1 VKDLKKLLEEGKGT
15 RKKLNVYKTLKNA
28 IQFLELEPG
37 SSITDAQLASEL
49 GVSRTPVREALIRLS
64 DDLLVDIYP
73 QRGTYVSKINLSII
87 KEIEYMRHIIETKI
101 CLKMCAKRAD
111 ISHAVDESLFLM
123 DIAVKKRDVVRFVL
137 SDEAFHRALFS
148 YANHEMIWNIISN
161 NRMHYNRFLMLDMA
175 FPNAM
180 EESYEEHKK
189 IVEYIQRGDSKKLI
203 QLFDRHHEHK
213 YMAREEEII
222 QKYGEYIV

>member
-1 VKDLKKLLEEGKGT
+1 VNNLKKLLEEGKGT
-15 RKKLNVYKTLKNA
+15 RRKVNVYKTLKNA

-73 QRGTYVSKINLSII
+73 QKGTYVSKINLSIV

-101 CLKMCAKRAD
+101 CLKMCAKKAD
-111 ISHAVDESLFLM
+111 IRHVVDESLFLM
-123 DIAVKKRDVVRFVL
+123 DIAVKKRDIVRFVL
-137 SDEAFHRALFS
+137 SDDAFHRALFS
-148 YANHEMIWNIISN
+148 YAKHEMIWNIISN

-175 FPNAM
+175 FPNVL
-180 EESYEEHKK
+180 EESYEDHKK
-189 IVEYIQRGDSKKLI
+189 IVKYIHCGDSEKLI
-203 QLFDRHHEHK
+203 QLFDRHHDHK

-222 QKYGEYIV
+222 KQFGEYIV